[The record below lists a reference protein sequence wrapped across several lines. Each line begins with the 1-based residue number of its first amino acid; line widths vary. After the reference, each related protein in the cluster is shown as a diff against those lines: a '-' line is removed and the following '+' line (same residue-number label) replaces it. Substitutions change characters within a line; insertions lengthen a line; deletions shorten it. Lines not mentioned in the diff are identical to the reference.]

1 MAGSKF
7 LDYLCISLYWR
18 IKKEKKRKKREER
31 DQKSEGKDSIECA
44 VVSLGVGVACLL
56 VQFER
61 KLCLRRRVIET
72 FKRQFP
78 SLSTDTLNGR
88 QRHGEETKTGT
99 GTGKRRRKKLRSEMR
114 KRNGKLNGARGGGTT
129 HTHTAAA
136 IKRDRGS
143 NGLAG
148 SDLCIYIDMAR

>member
-1 MAGSKF
+1 MAH
-7 LDYLCISLYWR
+7 
-18 IKKEKKRKKREER
+18 KEKKKRKKREER

-148 SDLCIYIDMAR
+148 SDLCIYIDMVR

>member
-1 MAGSKF
+1 M
-7 LDYLCISLYWR
+7 
-18 IKKEKKRKKREER
+18 KKREER
-31 DQKSEGKDSIECA
+31 DEKCEGKDSIECA

-88 QRHGEETKTGT
+88 QRHGKKTKTTRGRRRT
-99 GTGKRRRKKLRSEMR
+99 RRKKLRSEIR
-114 KRNGKLNGARGGGTT
+114 KRNGKLNGARAGNRKRHTLQRQSSVTGGQMDWLG
-129 HTHTAAA
+129 H
-136 IKRDRGS
+136 IS
-143 NGLAG
+143 I
-148 SDLCIYIDMAR
+148 SI

>member
-1 MAGSKF
+1 M
-7 LDYLCISLYWR
+7 
-18 IKKEKKRKKREER
+18 
-31 DQKSEGKDSIECA
+31 
-44 VVSLGVGVACLL
+44 

-88 QRHGEETKTGT
+88 QRHGEETKTGTGT

-148 SDLCIYIDMAR
+148 SDLCIYIDMVR

>member
-1 MAGSKF
+1 MAH
-7 LDYLCISLYWR
+7 
-18 IKKEKKRKKREER
+18 KEENKRKKREER

-99 GTGKRRRKKLRSEMR
+99 GTG
-114 KRNGKLNGARGGGTT
+114 
-129 HTHTAAA
+129 
-136 IKRDRGS
+136 
-143 NGLAG
+143 
-148 SDLCIYIDMAR
+148 

>member
-7 LDYLCISLYWR
+7 LDYLCISLYWH
-18 IKKEKKRKKREER
+18 IKKKKKEEEKGRER
-31 DQKSEGKDSIECA
+31 PKIRSKDSIECA

-88 QRHGEETKTGT
+88 QRHVEETKTGT

-114 KRNGKLNGARGGGTT
+114 KRNGKLNGGGGNDT
-129 HTHTAAA
+129 HTHC
-136 IKRDRGS
+136 
-143 NGLAG
+143 
-148 SDLCIYIDMAR
+148 SDNQAWPGVKWIGWVRSLYLYRYG